1 MTDQERDRYFEFP
14 ILFKT
19 FLKGLG
25 QQWTKQGFPINQT
38 QFKALQTLSKEG
50 PMMVSQLAA
59 ALDLTPAAVTGITD
73 QLLTE
78 GYIQKERAAG
88 DRRAVKITL
97 TAEGTDLIAK
107 TQKQLGEVMHSYFS
121 ILPEEDMEHLRR
133 IFGVLIKELD
143 KK

>member
-1 MTDQERDRYFEFP
+1 MTDQERDRYFELP

-25 QQWTKQGFPINQT
+25 QQWNKQGFPITQT
-38 QFKALQTLSKEG
+38 QSKALQTLSREG

-73 QLLTE
+73 QLLIQ

-88 DRRAVKITL
+88 DAGPCKSR
-97 TAEGTDLIAK
+97 
-107 TQKQLGEVMHSYFS
+107 
-121 ILPEEDMEHLRR
+121 
-133 IFGVLIKELD
+133 
-143 KK
+143 